1 MAQLW
6 KRPYAATVLSLVL
19 LAGLIVCY
27 VSSIISSSGT
37 ALATTGLNFAS
48 TLLGPTRFEDIDVK
62 THTDAHKVSIKTK
75 GLSDVYI
82 VTNRV
87 TPGGHSGWHTHPGP
101 SVVSVK
107 SGTATVYEDDDPNCT
122 PHFYPAGTGFVDA
135 GGGHAH
141 LVRNEGNVELETVAF
156 QVLPAGAARRIDTPN
171 PGTCPF

>member
-1 MAQLW
+1 MTQFW
-6 KRPYAATVLSLVL
+6 KRPYAVTVLSLIL
-19 LAGLIVCY
+19 LTGLFVCY
-27 VSSIISSSGT
+27 VSGIIGSSGT
-37 ALATTGLNFAS
+37 ALATPSSGFAS
-48 TLLGPTRFEDIDVK
+48 TLLGPTRFDEIDVK

-75 GLSDVYI
+75 EPSDVYI

-107 SGTATVYEDDDPNCT
+107 SGTATVYDSDDPNCT

-135 GGGHAH
+135 GGGHVH

-156 QVLPAGAARRIDTPN
+156 QVLPVGASRRIDGPN
-171 PGTCPF
+171 PGNCPF